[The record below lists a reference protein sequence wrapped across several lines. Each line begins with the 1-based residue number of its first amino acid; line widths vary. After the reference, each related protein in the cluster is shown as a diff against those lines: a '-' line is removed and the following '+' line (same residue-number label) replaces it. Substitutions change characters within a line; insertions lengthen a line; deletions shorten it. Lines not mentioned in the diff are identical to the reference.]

1 MKTIVNIDDDKL
13 KVLGQEE
20 TPELPEITS
29 GDIGKILTASRKGN
43 VNIPEWKSIEQAILP
58 DYNALKSEVDG
69 LIVASTENT
78 SGWTIDTATADVEV
92 SNYILSHAFENI
104 PYNAILVDASYTEL
118 PLSVHPYWHPVDK
131 VFATDGTIQ
140 LQVED
145 YSASSTARM
154 KLVYAYP
161 RTIDMSE
168 VEDIRIRADGTTC
181 TTAGGAV
188 RSQVSDLKNAISDM
202 QTVTGINADL
212 LSTIDAIGAIQFA
225 DGVPKT
231 TGSAITDYYKYSDE
245 YIPVKTGDK
254 IEYSLR
260 TPTNYAVIAFYTT
273 TSESSYVQSKSVEGT
288 GGVLTGT
295 YTVLEDGYVRLT
307 TRNETIGG
315 NAVFKRSGEVDAI
328 TENVSA
334 LQTDVGILQ
343 TSLISAETEI
353 TALGSDIDGVAK
365 RTFSLITYAT
375 RSGYIKNNGAFA
387 PHANY
392 GSTDYI
398 PIKNGDSFVYNI
410 AHGSTLP
417 IISFF
422 SSASESSYDVTKS
435 IIGST
440 DYASG
445 TYTASADG
453 YIVLTYLKTKTD
465 SNVIFYQNIPDNVQ
479 AKINAITPDTSHRI
493 NVAIFGDSIF
503 GNDGEIVDYLNQYD
517 DFTDVYNCAFGGTSV
532 SNRTDRTSPYYW
544 FDGVSLW
551 TAITTGTTTNQDANV
566 ASLSVASQTHWATI
580 KSLDFSTIDLIV
592 LAYGTNDYTQG
603 KSIND
608 ITTAYNTV
616 IDMIRE
622 EYPAIRILVLS
633 PIWRLI
639 SYDTATSSYVDSDT
653 KTYEAGVTLRQIADG
668 IIADCKTKRVS
679 VFDGY
684 SNVEVCLENVPTFF
698 DNVTQSGDADQQ
710 TGIEV
715 PPGSGQYY
723 SGVHLNATGNL
734 MYAQIIH
741 GLISTLF

>member
-1 MKTIVNIDDDKL
+1 MINYQTITIDL
-13 KVLGQEE
+13 Q
-20 TPELPEITS
+20 
-29 GDIGKILTASRKGN
+29 
-43 VNIPEWKSIEQAILP
+43 P
-58 DYNALKSEVDG
+58 DYREPVVQMYLSESDVGRPIQVNVLMQGQPYNFIAGTTVHIDLRKPSGKTVQVDGNYAVGSNVVLFNVVKQMAAEPGVCLTELSIVGDGQDPIGSKNWLTKVELSPMHAGDPSETWIEDLDELVQDAMEGHIDATLSIPGDAADAAAVGEELADLKS
-69 LIVASTENT
+69 
-78 SGWTIDTATADVEV
+78 
-92 SNYILSHAFENI
+92 
-104 PYNAILVDASYTEL
+104 
-118 PLSVHPYWHPVDK
+118 
-131 VFATDGTIQ
+131 
-140 LQVED
+140 
-145 YSASSTARM
+145 
-154 KLVYAYP
+154 
-161 RTIDMSE
+161 
-168 VEDIRIRADGTTC
+168 
-181 TTAGGAV
+181 
-188 RSQVSDLKNAISDM
+188 AISDM

-307 TRNETIGG
+307 TRNETVGK

-343 TSLISAETEI
+343 TSLSSAETEI
-353 TALGSDIDGVAK
+353 TAFSADIDGVAK

-398 PIKNGDSFVYNI
+398 PINNGDSFVYNI
-410 AHGSTLP
+410 AHGATLP

-453 YIVLTYLKTKTD
+453 YIVLTYLKVKTD
-465 SNVIFYQNIPDNVQ
+465 SSVIFYQNIPDNVQ
-479 AKINAITPDTSHRI
+479 VKINAITPDTSHRI
-493 NVAIFGDSIF
+493 KVAIFGDSIF

-532 SNRTDRTSPYYW
+532 SNRTDSTSPYYW

-603 KSIND
+603 KSISD
-608 ITTAYNTV
+608 IITAYNS
-616 IDMIRE
+616 IFDMIRTA
-622 EYPAIRILVLS
+622 YPATRILVLS

-639 SYDTATSSYVDSDT
+639 SYDSATSSYVDSDT
-653 KTYEAGVTLRQIADG
+653 KTYAAGVTLRQIADG

-698 DNVTQSGDADQQ
+698 DNVTQSGDQDQQ

-715 PPGSGQYY
+715 PHGSGQYY